1 MHEEDQLFE
10 VVGMEKHKVE
20 IPMLEYI
27 RRHGGGWRWKRSCA
41 PIGADGGMWK
51 GAQTKLNGQT
61 WRDLRSYTKPNGQ
74 T

>member
-27 RRHGGGWRWKRSCA
+27 RRHGGG
-41 PIGADGGMWK
+41 
-51 GAQTKLNGQT
+51 
-61 WRDLRSYTKPNGQ
+61 
-74 T
+74 